1 MSLFLAIGSES
12 SELSRN
18 EVRNGL
24 HGVLAAL
31 GEQRRVLAVPPDI
44 SRVHSQSGP
53 LMEMVA
59 EFYGDRLV
67 DVLPALGT
75 HRPMTDGEIA
85 AMYGGVP
92 RGLFRVH
99 DWRRDVVTL
108 GEVPGEVVRGVSEGA
123 LDYSWPAEVNRLL
136 RDGGHDLLL
145 SIGQVVPHEVVGFAN
160 GNKNIWIGTGGQMG
174 INRSHF
180 LGAVYGM
187 ERMMGRAD
195 TPVRRVLNEATSR
208 FGGMLPRIV
217 YVLTV
222 VGRNAAGRLVLR
234 GLFIG
239 DDSECFERAA
249 ALSLRCNFEMLDR
262 EIRKAVVWLDP
273 GEFRSTWLGNKAVY
287 RTRMAMA
294 DGGELL
300 VLAPGVETF
309 GEDRAIDGLIRRF
322 GYCGTPRALEAV
334 REDAELAGNL
344 SAAAH
349 LIHGSSE
356 GRFGITYAP
365 GHLSRGETEG
375 VGYGYEDLCAAMAKY
390 DPEKL
395 RDGWNVVDGEE
406 IFFVRDPGQGLWAFR
421 DRFKF

>member
-1 MSLFLAIGSES
+1 MSVFLAMGSES
-12 SELSRN
+12 AQLSRN
-18 EVRNGL
+18 EIRNGL
-24 HGVLAAL
+24 RDVLAKL
-31 GEQRRVLAVPPDI
+31 GERRRVLAVPPDM

-53 LMEMVA
+53 LTEIIA

-75 HRPMTDGEIA
+75 HRPMMDGEIA
-85 AMYGGVP
+85 AMYRGVP

-99 DWRRDVVTL
+99 DWRRDVVML
-108 GEVPGEVVRGVSEGA
+108 GEVPGEFVRKVSEGK
-123 LDYSWPAEVNRLL
+123 LDFAWPAQVNRLL
-136 RDGGHDLLL
+136 RDGGHDLIL

-160 GNKNIWIGTGGQMG
+160 GNKNIFIGTGGEAG

-195 TPVRRVLNEATSR
+195 TPVRRVLNEASAR
-208 FGGMLPRIV
+208 FGGMLPPIV

-222 VGRNAAGRLVLR
+222 VGRAVDGHFVVR
-234 GLFIG
+234 GLFVG
-239 DDSECFERAA
+239 EGTECFERAA
-249 ALSLRCNFEMLDR
+249 ELSLKCNFEMLDR
-262 EIRKAVVWLDP
+262 PIRKAVVWLDP
-273 GEFRSTWLGNKAVY
+273 AEFRSTWLGNKAVY

-309 GEDRAIDGLIRRF
+309 GEDRAIDALIRRF
-322 GYCGTPRALEAV
+322 GYCGTQRTLEAV

-365 GHLSRGETEG
+365 GHLTREEVEG
-375 VGYGYEDLCAAMAKY
+375 VGYAYVDLGRAMERYRPDA
-390 DPEKL
+390 L
-395 RDGWNVVDGEE
+395 RDGWNVVGGEE
-406 IFFVRDPGQGLWAFR
+406 VFFVRNPGQGLWAFR
-421 DRFKF
+421 DRFQF